1 MRKFGFTAMAAGL
14 IGGAMLLSG
23 TAPAAATTLS
33 GSTLAAP
40 GATTMVEQVRRHR
53 GERARQYD
61 SRRHGSRHRQARSG
75 YRYHHG
81 GYYYASPWWLAAPAF
96 GLSIIVPQ
104 HSGQTY
110 SGYSHSAHVQ
120 WCFNRF
126 RSYNAATDRYLGY
139 DGLYHRCNSPY

>member
-1 MRKFGFTAMAAGL
+1 MRKFGFTALAAGL

-40 GATTMVEQVRRHR
+40 GVTTMIEQVRRH
-53 GERARQYD
+53 GGNRAKRYNSQ
-61 SRRHGSRHRQARSG
+61 RHGSRHRQARSG
-75 YRYHHG
+75 YRHHHR

-96 GLSIIVPQ
+96 GLSIVVPQ
-104 HSGQTY
+104 Y
-110 SGYSHSAHVQ
+110 SGHSHSAHVQ
-120 WCFNRF
+120 WCHNRF

-139 DGLYHRCNSPY
+139 DGIYHRCNSPY

>member
-40 GATTMVEQVRRHR
+40 GVTTMIEQVQRRS
-53 GERARQYD
+53 GDRANRYD

-75 YRYHHG
+75 YRHHHG
-81 GYYYASPWWLAAPAF
+81 GYYYASPWWLAAPAIGF
-96 GLSIIVPQ
+96 GLGLGLVAPQ
-104 HSGQTY
+104 VVSPV
-110 SGYSHSAHVQ
+110 HSAHVQ

-126 RSYNAATDRYLGY
+126 RSYNAATDSYLGY
-139 DGLYHRCNSPY
+139 DGFYHRCNSPY